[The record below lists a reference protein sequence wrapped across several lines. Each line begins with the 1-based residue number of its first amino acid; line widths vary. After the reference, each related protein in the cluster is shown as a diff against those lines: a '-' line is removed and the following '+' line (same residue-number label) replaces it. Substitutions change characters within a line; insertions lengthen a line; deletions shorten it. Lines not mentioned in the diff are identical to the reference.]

1 VKGLSLS
8 KLSLGLLTLLL
19 APVSCLQPITANA
32 SQLALAMPTDFRQVA
47 RQKAVK
53 YGLLPDVFERQIE
66 AESGFN
72 PKSRSSAGAQ
82 GIAQI
87 MPDTARGWGVNPNDP
102 VAALDAAA
110 KNMSGYI
117 KTYLG
122 GVQPAKETDP
132 AKLRAAYEKG
142 LRAYNAGPGAVEA
155 SKGYAETNDYVK
167 KIIDPNTFSFTE
179 ALKGKQPQV
188 QQQQAALPQ
197 TTTPGGNTYIILGAK
212 GQSEPA
218 DFLSGYVNQLLNA
231 KTQVKSSID
240 PTAMLMAAV
249 NQTPN
254 YFGGEA

>member
-1 VKGLSLS
+1 
-8 KLSLGLLTLLL
+8 
-19 APVSCLQPITANA
+19 
-32 SQLALAMPTDFRQVA
+32 MPTDFRQIA
-47 RQKAVK
+47 REKAAK
-53 YGLLPDVFERQIE
+53 YGLLPEVFERQIE

-72 PKSRSSAGAQ
+72 PNAGSPAGAR

-87 MPDTARGWGVNPNDP
+87 MPATARGWGVNPEDP
-102 VAALDAAA
+102 IASLDAAA

-122 GVQPAKETDP
+122 GVPPSKETDP
-132 AKLRAAYEKG
+132 TKLRVAYEKG

-155 SKGYAETNDYVK
+155 SKGYAETNEYVK

-179 ALKGKQPQV
+179 ALKRKQPQV

-212 GQSEPA
+212 GRSEPA

-231 KTQVKSSID
+231 KTQIKSSID

>member
-1 VKGLSLS
+1 
-8 KLSLGLLTLLL
+8 
-19 APVSCLQPITANA
+19 
-32 SQLALAMPTDFRQVA
+32 MPTDFRQVA

-53 YGLLPDVFERQIE
+53 YGLLPDVFERQIQ

-72 PKSRSSAGAQ
+72 PNAGSPAGAQ

-87 MPDTARGWGVNPNDP
+87 MPATAKGWGVNPNDP
-102 VAALDAAA
+102 VASLDAAA

-122 GVQPAKETDP
+122 GVQPSKETDP
-132 AKLRAAYEKG
+132 AKLRSAYEKG

-155 SKGYAETNDYVK
+155 SKGYAETNEYVK
-167 KIIDPNTFSFTE
+167 KIIDPSKFSFTE
-179 ALKGKQPQV
+179 ALKGGQQP
-188 QQQQAALPQ
+188 QAALPQ
-197 TTTPGGNTYIILGAK
+197 ATTPDGNTYIILGAK

-218 DFLSGYVNQLLNA
+218 DFLSGYVNQLLTA
-231 KTQVKSSID
+231 KSPLKSNID

>member
-1 VKGLSLS
+1 LK
-8 KLSLGLLTLLL
+8 
-19 APVSCLQPITANA
+19 PISANA

-66 AESGFN
+66 AESNFN
-72 PKSRSSAGAQ
+72 PSAGSSAGAQ

-87 MPDTARGWGVNPNDP
+87 MPATAKGWGVNPNDP
-102 VAALDAAA
+102 VASLDAAA

-122 GVQPAKETDP
+122 GVQPSKETDP
-132 AKLRAAYEKG
+132 AKLRSAYEKG

-155 SKGYAETNDYVK
+155 SKGYAETNNYVK
-167 KIIDPNTFSFTE
+167 KIIDPNKFSFTE
-179 ALKGKQPQV
+179 ALKGNQPQV
-188 QQQQAALPQ
+188 QPQQQAALPQ
-197 TTTPGGNTYIILGAK
+197 STTPGGDTYIILGAK
-212 GQSEPA
+212 GKAEPA
-218 DFLSGYVNQLLNA
+218 DYLSDYVSKLLNA
-231 KTQVKSSID
+231 KLQIKPSID

-254 YFGGEA
+254 YFGSEA

>member
-1 VKGLSLS
+1 
-8 KLSLGLLTLLL
+8 
-19 APVSCLQPITANA
+19 LQPITANA

-132 AKLRAAYEKG
+132 AKLRVAYEKG

-231 KTQVKSSID
+231 KTQIKSSID

>member
-1 VKGLSLS
+1 MS
-8 KLSLGLLTLLL
+8 
-19 APVSCLQPITANA
+19 
-32 SQLALAMPTDFRQVA
+32 TDFRQIA
-47 RQKAVK
+47 REKAVK
-53 YGLLPDVFERQIE
+53 YGLLPAVFQRQIE

-72 PKSRSSAGAQ
+72 PRAVSSAGAQ

-122 GVQPAKETDP
+122 GVQPSKETDP

-155 SKGYAETNDYVK
+155 SKGYAETNRYVK
-167 KIIDPNTFSFTE
+167 KIIDPDTFSFTD

-188 QQQQAALPQ
+188 QQQQATQKVVQQP
-197 TTTPGGNTYIILGAK
+197 PGVNTYNFYLSGDNQDTK
-212 GQSEPA
+212 
-218 DFLSGYVNQLLNA
+218 DFLTSYLPKITGQAAKPESMFDPLSLLNA
-231 KTQVKSSID
+231 AFNSGS
-240 PTAMLMAAV
+240 
-249 NQTPN
+249 N
-254 YFGGEA
+254 YGLD